1 MATVNTST
9 GTYLANLFNPQVVG
23 DMLNTKLTDAIKL
36 APLAIVDTTLEG
48 RPGDTVTLPYYSYIG
63 DAQTVAE
70 GNDISISQLTEQ
82 TKSVKI
88 KKFGKGVQLTD
99 EAVLSGYGDPI
110 GQATT
115 QLALSIASAVDNDLL
130 AALDA
135 NTNAHRITAKMTA
148 DDIADALVLFGEDID
163 GEKVLLTDATGYA
176 TIRKAEGWIPGTEIG
191 ANMIIRG
198 AVGMIHGCQVVVTNR
213 IKAKGNVTNYHIV
226 KPGALAVYMK
236 RDTMVETDRDIINKS
251 TVMTAD
257 KHFATYLL
265 DSSKAIRIEQTVA
278 GE

>member
-1 MATVNTST
+1 MATVSTST
-9 GTYLANLFNPQVVG
+9 GTYLSNLFNPEVVG
-23 DMLNTKLTDAIKL
+23 DMLNQKLTDAIKL
-36 APLAIVDTTLEG
+36 APLATIYNNLQG
-48 RPGDTVTLPYYSYIG
+48 RPGNTITLPYYSYIG
-63 DAQTVAE
+63 SAAEVAE
-70 GNDISISQLTEQ
+70 GADISISQLTEQ
-82 TKSVKI
+82 TKEVTI
-88 KKFGKGVQLTD
+88 KKYGKGVQITD

-110 GQATT
+110 GQATM
-115 QLALSIASAVDNDLL
+115 QMALAIADAVDNSLL

-135 NTNAHRITAKMTA
+135 NTVKHAITAKMTP

-163 GEKVLLTDATGYA
+163 GEKVLLTDAAGYA
-176 TIRKAEGWIPGTEIG
+176 TLRKTDDWIPNTEIG

-198 AVGMIHGCQVVVTNR
+198 SVGMVHGCQVVVTNR
-213 IKAKGNVTNYHIV
+213 IKSSGNKTNYHIV
-226 KPGALAVYMK
+226 KPGALAIYMK
-236 RDTMVETDRDIINKS
+236 RDTMVEVDRDIINKS